1 VRYGLDNVA
10 RANDSCSF
18 ACVYKKASQHT
29 PDAGPFMDGTMV
41 RVRHLRDTSET
52 PPETPPETP
61 RHPRLRPNSASPPSP
76 RPSRNTPSAL
86 LTVLPAPSHRPSQTE
101 TDHKLRVESERLDR
115 RRCEDATRRYAE
127 DAKKAGV
134 AAVSVDVLPAG
145 HGAGGGNV
153 AETIAAYVASKRA
166 DLVVV
171 GSRGI
176 GSLQR
181 SVLTLVGLGSVSDYL
196 ARHVD
201 APLLLV
207 RTPAR
212 STAETESRPKE
223 STEAETDESFAPPE
237 GGFARG
243 K

>member
-1 VRYGLDNVA
+1 
-10 RANDSCSF
+10 
-18 ACVYKKASQHT
+18 
-29 PDAGPFMDGTMV
+29 M
-41 RVRHLRDTSET
+41 
-52 PPETPPETP
+52 
-61 RHPRLRPNSASPPSP
+61 
-76 RPSRNTPSAL
+76 
-86 LTVLPAPSHRPSQTE
+86 
-101 TDHKLRVESERLDR
+101 
-115 RRCEDATRRYAE
+115 
-127 DAKKAGV
+127 
-134 AAVSVDVLPAG
+134 DVLPAG

-176 GSLQR
+176 GSLRR

-212 STAETESRPKE
+212 STAERPKE

>member
-1 VRYGLDNVA
+1 
-10 RANDSCSF
+10 
-18 ACVYKKASQHT
+18 
-29 PDAGPFMDGTMV
+29 M
-41 RVRHLRDTSET
+41 
-52 PPETPPETP
+52 
-61 RHPRLRPNSASPPSP
+61 
-76 RPSRNTPSAL
+76 
-86 LTVLPAPSHRPSQTE
+86 
-101 TDHKLRVESERLDR
+101 
-115 RRCEDATRRYAE
+115 
-127 DAKKAGV
+127 
-134 AAVSVDVLPAG
+134 DVLPAG

-212 STAETESRPKE
+212 STAETEKRPKE